1 MSMEL
6 DHSFTVPVPPDQ
18 AWNVLLDVE
27 KIAPCMPGAQVDTV
41 DGDDVAGRLKVKVGP
56 VSLTYKG
63 TATFK
68 DRDTADRSVLV
79 EASGKEMR
87 GAGTASATVRAA
99 LRPEDSSDSG
109 TLVTL
114 HTTLNVTGRPAQF
127 GRGVI
132 AEVGSRLIDRF
143 ADNLAQQL
151 TNGGVARCRGGWS
164 GRCWSGRCGKC
175 PGRGLQYPGRGL
187 RYARATRPPP
197 RPRLPPRPPLRRAA
211 SAPRGRRRPA
221 TVRATRR
228 LPTAGFRTAGFAPP
242 ASAPPAPAPSASAL
256 TATAPAAHVPL
267 RTAPEPVQSVPVQHQ
282 DDSLDLLSLVGPVIV
297 KRLAPVVGA
306 AAAVALLT
314 WGIRRVIRRRKSA

>member
-1 MSMEL
+1 MAMEL

-18 AWNVLLDVE
+18 AWDVLLDVQQ
-27 KIAPCMPGAQVDTV
+27 IAPCMPGATVDTV

-68 DRDTADRSVLV
+68 DRDAADRSVLV

-99 LRPEDSSDSG
+99 LKPENGSDSA

-132 AEVGSRLIDRF
+132 AEVGSRLIDKF

-151 TNGGVARCRGGWS
+151 AGGG
-164 GRCWSGRCGKC
+164 
-175 PGRGLQYPGRGL
+175 P
-187 RYARATRPPP
+187 
-197 RPRLPPRPPLRRAA
+197 AA
-211 SAPRGRRRPA
+211 SP
-221 TVRATRR
+221 
-228 LPTAGFRTAGFAPP
+228 APP
-242 ASAPPAPAPSASAL
+242 AATAAGTAGTAGTAAAQSAGTGTAAAESAPAETASSAPVGEAASPASAAAPGSPAASTSTATAAAPHSTPMRPASPPPAPPAPAPAQ
-256 TATAPAAHVPL
+256 
-267 RTAPEPVQSVPVQHQ
+267 E
-282 DDSLDLLSLVGPVIV
+282 DSLNLLSIAGPVIA
-297 KRLAPVVGA
+297 KRVAPVAGA
-306 AAAVALLT
+306 LTGVALIT
-314 WGIRRVIRRRKSA
+314 WLIRRVRRRRAS